1 MDVNY
6 DSGCK
11 TMALPVDDLAV
22 IIAPYPVSA
31 ASGKGQAKRADIK
44 VRLLTSDKTNV
55 LLPLAEVSC
64 HGYVN
69 IHHFHRFTRDLFGS
83 CFIFQPSAGAAVQ
96 TTGITI
102 RPLYIQTA

>member
-31 ASGKGQAKRADIK
+31 ASGKGQAKRADFK
-44 VRLLTSDKTNV
+44 SD
-55 LLPLAEVSC
+55 C
-64 HGYVN
+64 
-69 IHHFHRFTRDLFGS
+69 
-83 CFIFQPSAGAAVQ
+83 
-96 TTGITI
+96 
-102 RPLYIQTA
+102 